1 MLSATFEENAAIGT
15 LCLKLKG
22 HAGFSESGSD
32 VLCSAA
38 SILAYT
44 VAKAISFMYEEKKL
58 RKKPNI
64 VLKEG
69 NATIICKPKE
79 DSYAQALHTFF
90 VAEVGYSLLSQSYPN
105 HVELTPFGKA

>member
-1 MLSATFEENAAIGT
+1 MLSATFEENALIGT

-22 HAGFSESGSD
+22 HAGLGETGKD
-32 VLCSAA
+32 IVCSAA

-69 NATIICKPKE
+69 DTTIICKPKD
-79 DSYAQALHTFF
+79 DSYAEALHTFF
-90 VAEVGYSLLSQSYPN
+90 IAEVGYSLLSQSYPN

>member
-1 MLSATFEENAAIGT
+1 MISVKFEENAYNGA

-22 HAGFSESGSD
+22 HAKFNEKGND
-32 VLCSAA
+32 VICSAA

-64 VLKEG
+64 KLNEG
-69 NATIICKPKE
+69 DAVIVCKPKE
-79 DSYAQALHTFF
+79 ESYAEALHTFF

-105 HVELTPFGKA
+105 HVELIPFGKA